1 VTVKR
6 MAEQGRTHIA
16 FLDPPVVKER
26 PKDPV
31 SGMILNQQT
40 VRESIIAHEEINML
54 RDKVEACYWKEG
66 VNHLE
71 NCKEVVAAYRARI
84 DGHFPTW
91 GALQAPKE

>member
-1 VTVKR
+1 MNET
-6 MAEQGRTHIA
+6 
-16 FLDPPVVKER
+16 ER

-71 NCKEVVAAYRARI
+71 N
-84 DGHFPTW
+84 W
-91 GALQAPKE
+91 